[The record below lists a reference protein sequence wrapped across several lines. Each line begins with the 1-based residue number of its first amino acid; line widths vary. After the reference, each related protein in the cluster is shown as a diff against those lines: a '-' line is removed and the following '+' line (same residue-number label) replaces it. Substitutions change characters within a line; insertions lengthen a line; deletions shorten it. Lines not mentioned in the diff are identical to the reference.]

1 MACFAVAP
9 LRREPGHRAAWKT
22 SGRYLLSGLVFPAA
36 IYAFTPRPSR
46 WWLLLCAARAAL
58 HWCFEQ
64 KADLV
69 VLSGDIT
76 DSGREE
82 EWQLLHGLLA
92 GLSPTEAGRLLVIP
106 GNHDLTITLE
116 TYPETD
122 GRLVLAHEKR
132 CRSFA
137 RHVLAHLSLPE
148 SCFTAIGRARSARCS
163 GAARITRSPMTGRLR
178 ASGPSGSNGGAS
190 GRSSGRSCA
199 RATAPPPGGL
209 AI

>member
-1 MACFAVAP
+1 
-9 LRREPGHRAAWKT
+9 
-22 SGRYLLSGLVFPAA
+22 VFPAA
-36 IYAFTPRPSR
+36 VYAFTPRPSR
-46 WWLLLCAARAAL
+46 WWLLLRAARAAL

-69 VLSGDIT
+69 ALSGDIT

-92 GLSPTEAGRLLVIP
+92 GLSPTEAGRLLVIT

-122 GRLVLAHEKR
+122 GRLVLAHQKR

-148 SCFTAIGRARSARCS
+148 VVFHGDRSRSLREMLRRCEAYARAYDRTPPRLGTQREQWRGL
-163 GAARITRSPMTGRLR
+163 GAQLR
-178 ASGPSGSNGGAS
+178 QIMRSGSP
-190 GRSSGRSCA
+190 
-199 RATAPPPGGL
+199 TTT
-209 AI
+209 

>member
-1 MACFAVAP
+1 M
-9 LRREPGHRAAWKT
+9 EG
-22 SGRYLLSGLVFPAA
+22 GLPADEVV
-36 IYAFTPRPSR
+36 R
-46 WWLLLCAARAAL
+46 AARAAL

-82 EWQLLHGLLA
+82 EWQLLHGLRA

-122 GRLVLAHEKR
+122 GRLVPSWPT
-132 CRSFA
+132 RSGVA
-137 RHVLAHLSLPE
+137 PLPDT
-148 SCFTAIGRARSARCS
+148 SSP
-163 GAARITRSPMTGRLR
+163 GAARTTRSPTIGRLR